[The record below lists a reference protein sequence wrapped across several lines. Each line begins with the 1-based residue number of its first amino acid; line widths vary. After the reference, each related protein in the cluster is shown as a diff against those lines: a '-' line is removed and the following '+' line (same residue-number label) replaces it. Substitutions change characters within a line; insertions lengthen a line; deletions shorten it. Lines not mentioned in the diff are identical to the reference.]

1 MNALTLRR
9 LTLTLGA
16 SLMLAACGGDDD
28 NDLPTAPAT
37 PEVPAP
43 EPGPTPGPDPSPGT
57 PSEPGAGKPLSV
69 AFLSDVHFHD
79 VYGKFEDGSFKGL
92 PNSVSGDNATIR
104 TLYASLTSTRLFNEN
119 YFAFLAALDDA
130 VKKGVNLIILP
141 GDFSDDGQ
149 PVHMRGLK
157 AIMDRYTRE
166 HGVEF
171 LVTFG
176 NHDPV
181 RPYTRAAGKSDY
193 LGTEGKPQRIFSK
206 TAVSECAGYSAPWSL
221 QPTGGTALPTVC
233 TEEVREWGYK
243 EIMESMRAFG
253 TYPKASYT
261 YWETP
266 YSSYNAQAGY
276 TFERASAEGTY
287 ENRQYE
293 ICREGTGGDYR
304 QAEYT
309 KCLPIP
315 DASYLAEPIEG
326 VWVLSLDSNVYTP
339 LANADINLPAHGSNF
354 DGSGN
359 AGWNSMI
366 THKQHVVAW
375 AKDVAARARAQGK
388 RLITFGHYPM
398 VEFYKD
404 TNEQVAELFGQSG
417 LDLRRRPTQQAS
429 AAAAATGV
437 QLNFAGHLHTNDTGI
452 FKSGDDFLVNVQVP
466 SLAAY
471 VPAYKLATFTDEDR
485 IDIDTIVLRDVPR
498 FNELFEHYAV
508 EHDTMKTEGST
519 PLWNREVLDAK
530 DYRSF
535 ASWHI
540 TELTR
545 LRFLGSNWSCEM
557 RDMVSNLNAQQL
569 LILSVLDTRV
579 TLAQLRDFGG
589 FPVSLSGCTSTAAT
603 TATNSGA
610 TQFYADYE
618 MARSKAAALASAQ
631 GLSLESLA
639 DVSGI
644 TVAADFH
651 RLLNAG
657 ELAFEDLAP
666 RAGLYRALHTALKSS
681 SVTLIKTGSNTLSD
695 QNTLGAVFQNRFKP
709 MYEGMAKASV
719 AAPNLHFVVD
729 LAAKTVTNASEDRLS
744 LE

>member
-1 MNALTLRR
+1 MTATTLRRFALTLS
-9 LTLTLGA
+9 A

-28 NDLPTAPAT
+28 DHDTPAAPETPEAPA
-37 PEVPAP
+37 PGPAP
-43 EPGPTPGPDPSPGT
+43 DPTP
-57 PSEPGAGKPLSV
+57 EPGAGKPLSV

-79 VYGKFEDGSFKGL
+79 VYGDFQDGSFKGL
-92 PNSVSGDNATIR
+92 PNSVSGKNATIR
-104 TLYASLTSTRLFNEN
+104 TMHASLTSTRLFNEN
-119 YFAFLAALDDA
+119 YFAFLASLDDA
-130 VKKGVNLIILP
+130 VKRGVNLIILP

-166 HGVEF
+166 HGVQF

-206 TAVSECAGYSAPWSL
+206 AAVSECAGYTGSWSV

-233 TEEVREWGYK
+233 TEEVREWGYQ
-243 EIMESMRAFG
+243 EIMESMRAYG
-253 TYPKASYT
+253 AYPKESYT

-266 YSSYNAQAGY
+266 YSSYDTQAEY
-276 TFERASAEGTY
+276 SLARAASEGTY

-293 ICREGTGGDYR
+293 ICREGTGGTYR

-309 KCLPIP
+309 KCLPVP

-339 LANADINLPAHGSNF
+339 VAGADIGQPTNGSNF

-366 THKQHVVAW
+366 THKQHVVDW
-375 AKDVAARARAQGK
+375 AKDVATRARAQGK

-404 TNEQVAELFGQSG
+404 TNEQVAELFGDSG
-417 LDLRRRPTQQAS
+417 LDLRRRPTDEAS

-437 QLNFAGHLHTNDTGI
+437 QLNFAGHLHTNDTGV
-452 FKSGDDFLVNVQVP
+452 FNSGDDFLVNVQVP

-471 VPAYKLATFTDEDR
+471 VPAYKLATFTDEQR
-485 IDIDTIVLRDVPR
+485 IDIDTVVLRDVPR

-508 EHDTMKTEGST
+508 EHDTLTAQGATMV
-519 PLWNREVLDAK
+519 WNREVLDAK
-530 DYRSF
+530 DYRTF

-545 LRFLGSNWSCEM
+545 LRFLSSNWSCEM

-569 LILSVLDTRV
+569 LILSVLQTPV

-589 FPVSLSGCTSTAAT
+589 FPVSLAGCTGTQATPAAT
-603 TATNSGA
+603 SGA
-610 TQFYADYE
+610 TRFYADYE
-618 MARSKAAALASAQ
+618 AARSKAAALASAQ
-631 GLSLESLA
+631 GISLESLA
-639 DVSGI
+639 DISGI
-644 TVAADFH
+644 TMAADFH

-666 RAGLYRALHTALKSS
+666 RAGLYRALHAALKSS
-681 SVTLIKTGSNTLSD
+681 STPLIKTGANTLSD
-695 QNTLGAVFQNRFKP
+695 QNSLAAVFQNRFKP
-709 MYEGMAKASV
+709 MYEAMARASV
-719 AAPNLHFVVD
+719 APPNLHFVVD
-729 LAAKTVTNASEDRLS
+729 LEARTVTNVSPEQLS
-744 LE
+744 LQ